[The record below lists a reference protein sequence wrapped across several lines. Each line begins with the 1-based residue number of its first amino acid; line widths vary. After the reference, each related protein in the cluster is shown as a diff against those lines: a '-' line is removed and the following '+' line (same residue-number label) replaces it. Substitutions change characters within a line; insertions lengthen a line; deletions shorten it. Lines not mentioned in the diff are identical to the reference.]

1 MSKFITFP
9 LSLILLNLL
18 LFAGCSKSDDQR
30 EFENQALVMPQ
41 EITETDSQGN
51 ITGQTDPDDWRIGP
65 MYRGLIALNS
75 ELAEPPYPNPV
86 LYNQNLTIKIHFRVD
101 EPVDA
106 IEILKFRSPSD
117 SQYPQLRYLKQQDLN
132 SSVETIT
139 IRGENIAEGPSED
152 ARTIY
157 RLLIYDGKQNL
168 ISYGDVRVQ

>member
-9 LSLILLNLL
+9 LLILLNLL

-41 EITETDSQGN
+41 GITETDSQGN

-75 ELAEPPYPNPV
+75 ELTYPPHPNPV
-86 LYNQNLTIKIHFRVD
+86 PYNDNINIQIYFRG
-101 EPVDA
+101 ERPVEA

-117 SQYPQLRYLKQQDLN
+117 SQYPQLRRLDENQLN
-132 SSVETIT
+132 SSFENIT
-139 IRGENIAEGPSED
+139 IEGKNIAEGPSED
-152 ARTIY
+152 ARTTY